1 MAQGLVSGVAAGVI
15 VAGVG
20 LVAASLVLPVAQVPA
35 PDAVSGGQTSGELPG
50 AAPQAGSGRAV
61 PRPAMPAADLPAEPL
76 PPRPMP
82 APAQAPGSPE
92 IAAPAVAV
100 PLPAGSEFAH
110 PGPEAPPAVAETA
123 PQPQDAGQ
131 SPDAPRIAAAPEAQT
146 PAPVTAPPP
155 RPETATAPPG
165 AMVAPETA
173 QAALETPPGAE
184 PAIPVPPPGEALAPE
199 LPPAPDLPSPRQAAG
214 QGGAT
219 PALDPAPGAVP
230 GVAPGAAEI
239 TLMPDGTL
247 VPPPAAPAPRVFAV
261 GEGRGFA
268 DAKGVTVNRL
278 PQIAAAPAGTAP
290 QAQADSAPLPV
301 PVPVLPGAEAAP
313 APEQD
318 GPALERFAAAY
329 LETPGLPWFSVV
341 LVDVGTGAGG
351 LDRDTLIA
359 LGPWVTVALDPSAPD
374 AAEAARAYRAAGFE
388 VAILADPLPQGA
400 TPQDVEVAMAAW
412 QAAVPQALA
421 LVEPERPVLQAAA
434 RLAEQAQKVLEA
446 EGMAYVTQAQGIGA
460 ARRGDAQARA
470 NIWRVLDAPRDKA
483 AVIARMLGRA
493 AFEANRDGA
502 VVVMLS
508 AWPESVAGLQA
519 WRAEAG
525 SGLNLAPLSALL
537 RGAAQ
542 P

>member
-20 LVAASLVLPVAQVPA
+20 LVAASLVLPVSQVPA
-35 PDAVSGGQTSGELPG
+35 PEAVLAVQP
-50 AAPQAGSGRAV
+50 APPAPPSGRTA
-61 PRPAMPAADLPAEPL
+61 PRPAMPAPDLPAADLPATES
-76 PPRPMP
+76 PPA
-82 APAQAPGSPE
+82 APDRAPDLAQAPAE
-92 IAAPAVAV
+92 PANTPPAEAV
-100 PLPAGSEFAH
+100 PLPAGSEFAR
-110 PGPEAPPAVAETA
+110 PGPEAPPSVAETT
-123 PQPQDAGQ
+123 PPPQDAGQ
-131 SPDAPRIAAAPEAQT
+131 SPDAPRIAAAPEAQP

-155 RPETATAPPG
+155 RPETATAPPV
-165 AMVAPETA
+165 AMAAPETA
-173 QAALETPPGAE
+173 QAALETPPGAD
-184 PAIPVPPPGEALAPE
+184 PAIPVPPPGEARAPD
-199 LPPAPDLPSPRQAAG
+199 LPPVPDLSPVPDLPNPPQTAGQAGANPAPDLASAA
-214 QGGAT
+214 T
-219 PALDPAPGAVP
+219 
-230 GVAPGAAEI
+230 EI

-247 VPPPAAPAPRVFAV
+247 VPPPAAPAPRVFVA
-261 GEGRGFA
+261 GEGRGFT
-268 DAKGVTVNRL
+268 DAKGVTLDRL
-278 PQIAAAPAGTAP
+278 PQIGAAPADTAP
-290 QAQADSAPLPV
+290 VPAPV
-301 PVPVLPGAEAAP
+301 PVPVLPGTEAALTP
-313 APEQD
+313 EAPSNA
-318 GPALERFAAAY
+318 PALERFAAPY

-351 LDRDTLIA
+351 LDRDTLMA

-421 LVEPERPVLQAAA
+421 LVEPERPVLQASA

-446 EGMAYVTQAQGIGA
+446 EGMAYVTQAQGMGA
-460 ARRGDAQARA
+460 ARRGGARA
-470 NIWRVLDAPRDKA
+470 TVWRVLDTPRDKA
-483 AVIARMLGRA
+483 AVIMRMLGRA

-525 SGLNLAPLSALL
+525 NGLNLAPLSATL
-537 RGAAQ
+537 RATAQ